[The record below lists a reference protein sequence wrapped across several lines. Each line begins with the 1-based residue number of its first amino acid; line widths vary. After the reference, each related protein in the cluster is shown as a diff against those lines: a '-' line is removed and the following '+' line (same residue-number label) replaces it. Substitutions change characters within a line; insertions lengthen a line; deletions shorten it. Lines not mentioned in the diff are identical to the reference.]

1 MNAQPP
7 AASDGARARIGCA
20 GWALRPEHAG
30 HFPAAG
36 THLQRYATIFNA
48 VEINSS
54 FHRTHRRATYEKWAS
69 SVPDDFRFAVKL
81 PKEITHVSRLVD
93 AGDLLERF
101 ADEISGLGKKLG
113 PILVQLPPKFE
124 YNAGLSRDFIA
135 GFRERFSGDIVWE
148 PRHATWFTRGVET
161 LFSEH
166 RIARVAA
173 DPARV
178 PEAAVPAGSAATV
191 YYRLHG
197 SPRIYY
203 SKYTSEFVGGLAE
216 RIRAATETG
225 SEAWCIFDNSAL
237 GAATEDALAL
247 NLLLQQPGREHVR

>member
-7 AASDGARARIGCA
+7 AAPNGARVRIGCA
-20 GWALRPEHAG
+20 GWALRLEHAG

-54 FHRTHRRATYEKWAS
+54 FHRTHRGATYKTWAS

-81 PKEITHVSRLVD
+81 PKEVTHVRRFVD
-93 AGDLLERF
+93 AGDLLDRF
-101 ADEISGLGKKLG
+101 ADETSGLGEKLG

-124 YNAGLSRDFIA
+124 FNAGLSGDFIA
-135 GFRERFSGDIVWE
+135 GIRERFTGDIVWE
-148 PRHATWFTRGVET
+148 PRHATWFTREVET
-161 LFSEH
+161 LFAEH
-166 RIARVAA
+166 HIARVAA

-178 PEAAVPAGSAATV
+178 PEAAVPAGAAAIV

-203 SKYTSEFVGGLAE
+203 SKYTSEFVGCVAE
-216 RIRAATETG
+216 RIRAATEAG

-247 NLLLQQPGREHVR
+247 KLLLQQPGSEHVR